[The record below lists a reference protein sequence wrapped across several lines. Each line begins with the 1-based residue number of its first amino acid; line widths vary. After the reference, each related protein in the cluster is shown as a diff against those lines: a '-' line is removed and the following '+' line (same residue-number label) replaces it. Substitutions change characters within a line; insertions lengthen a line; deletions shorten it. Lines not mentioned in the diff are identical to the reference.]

1 MIMSSLSVQLPDSLY
16 KSLQALAEQDGISV
30 DQFIA
35 TAVAEKISAL
45 TTETYLE
52 ELAQRGNRT
61 AYEAVLDKV
70 PAVEP
75 EPYDQLPRWK
85 GYIFYDFR

>member
-1 MIMSSLSVQLPDSLY
+1 MSNLSVQIPDSLY
-16 KSLQALAEQDGISV
+16 QSLQELAKQDGISV

-52 ELAQRGNRT
+52 DLAKRGSR
-61 AYEAVLDKV
+61 AKYEAVLAKV
-70 PAVEP
+70 SDIEP
-75 EPYDQLPRWK
+75 EPYDRLP
-85 GYIFYDFR
+85 

>member
-1 MIMSSLSVQLPDSLY
+1 MSSLSVQLPESLY
-16 KSLQALAEQDGISV
+16 KSLQVLAQQDGISV

-52 ELAQRGNRT
+52 EMASRGNRA
-61 AYEAVLDKV
+61 AYEAVLAKV
-70 PAVEP
+70 PDIDP
-75 EPYDQLPRWK
+75 EHNDE
-85 GYIFYDFR
+85 

>member
-1 MIMSSLSVQLPDSLY
+1 MSDLKVQLPDSLY
-16 KSLQALAEQDGISV
+16 KNLQALAAQDGISV

-52 ELAQRGNRT
+52 ELAKRGSRT
-61 AYEAVLDKV
+61 KYEAVLAKV
-70 PAVEP
+70 PDVEP
-75 EPYDQLPRWK
+75 EPYDQLPI
-85 GYIFYDFR
+85 G